1 MMNFRKSDLRKKHVG
16 NLMDRKN
23 RAGYLFIA
31 PFLFGM
37 LFIFLPALAESFK
50 YSLEF
55 AAIKFNYVE
64 QEYIGFEN
72 YVEAVTNDT
81 DFLPMLYSAI
91 RGTLVDL
98 VVILF
103 FSFFIANVLNQKFIG
118 RGAARTI
125 FFLPVLVATGIIAG
139 ADVNNMATSFFSS
152 SSNTGESISTAFS
165 GNFSSFFDLRSLLE
179 SANLN
184 STLTGVIIY
193 AVDNTYSVVNSSG
206 VQILIF
212 LAGLQSI
219 SRSSRYP
226 VRFLRPQR
234 WRARPSGRSSGKSL
248 SRFSRR

>member
-1 MMNFRKSDLRKKHVG
+1 MNFRKSDLRKKHVG

-103 FSFFIANVLNQKFIG
+103 FSFFIAVMFG
-118 RGAARTI
+118 
-125 FFLPVLVATGIIAG
+125 LV
-139 ADVNNMATSFFSS
+139 FPFSQRLIVP
-152 SSNTGESISTAFS
+152 TDTA
-165 GNFSSFFDLRSLLE
+165 
-179 SANLN
+179 SAL
-184 STLTGVIIY
+184 
-193 AVDNTYSVVNSSG
+193 ANSSCD
-206 VQILIF
+206 
-212 LAGLQSI
+212 
-219 SRSSRYP
+219 SSA
-226 VRFLRPQR
+226 FLRIV
-234 WRARPSGRSSGKSL
+234 
-248 SRFSRR
+248 FSRILNGIRQHSPSR